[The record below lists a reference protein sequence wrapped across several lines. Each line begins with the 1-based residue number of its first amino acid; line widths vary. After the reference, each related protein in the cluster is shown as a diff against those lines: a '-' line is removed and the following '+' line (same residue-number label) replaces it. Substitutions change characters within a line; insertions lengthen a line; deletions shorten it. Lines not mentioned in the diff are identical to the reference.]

1 MAKGKAEMPAH
12 KMTDG
17 GMMMPGM
24 KHKGPMMP
32 MPKGKAGKKK

>member
-12 KMTDG
+12 KMPDG
-17 GMMMPGM
+17 GMMPGM

-32 MPKGKAGKKK
+32 MPKGKAGKRKG